1 MKDRHMLQCLADDM
15 PGEIQVRMGNGP
27 GYVNEM
33 IISQDIKH
41 GITIGWHNSQ
51 NAQAT
56 LRSVNHIYLS
66 FFGETIFTVTSD

>member
-1 MKDRHMLQCLADDM
+1 MLQCLADDM

-41 GITIGWHNSQ
+41 GITIG
-51 NAQAT
+51 
-56 LRSVNHIYLS
+56 
-66 FFGETIFTVTSD
+66 